1 MLLTGSLVY
10 INKNQHIPLAL
21 SSRPT
26 VRFLVSFYGIIG
38 VQEINKLQ
46 SSVETNIE
54 TSHFVCTANQ
64 MIGFYKKRNI
74 GLKRV
79 KKTYASTSEIQKL
92 DQTYLT
98 AVLMIY
104 KNEPVLILS
113 INANIISKVCLQK
126 LLTVAGFNLGV
137 A

>member
-46 SSVETNIE
+46 PSVETNIE
-54 TSHFVCTANQ
+54 TSHFDCTANQ
-64 MIGFYKKRNI
+64 MTGFYKKRNI

-79 KKTYASTSEIQKL
+79 KKTYASTSEIQ
-92 DQTYLT
+92 
-98 AVLMIY
+98 
-104 KNEPVLILS
+104 
-113 INANIISKVCLQK
+113 
-126 LLTVAGFNLGV
+126 
-137 A
+137 